1 MSGFD
6 TKKLSLAGLLITM
19 GIVFGDIG
27 TSPLYV
33 FNAITKTVND
43 HGQIIRDF
51 SEARVLGGLSAIIWT
66 LILIASIK
74 YIYLALNAD
83 NKGEGGIFA
92 LYALLKEKKIKWIII
107 PALIGCATL
116 LADGFITPA
125 ISISSA
131 VEGITAIPGF
141 TEHFKDFQ
149 TTPIVVTIIIVLFI
163 IQQFGTASIGKIF
176 GPVMIIWF
184 GLLLYLGLVHIFQ
197 NPIVLKAFNPY
208 WAYQMIFIEKEGF
221 YALGAVFLCTTGAE
235 ALYSDLGHCGKKNI
249 RAAWV
254 AMGTILVINYLG
266 QAALCLTPGFNLGL
280 KESIFYTMV
289 SAVSPDLMI
298 YAVLI
303 ATAATI
309 IASQAL
315 ITGVFTLMN
324 EAIKL
329 KLWTNLKV
337 KYPTEHNGHIYI
349 PFINW
354 FLMIGCLVVIYIFR
368 TSERMEASYG
378 LAITIN
384 MVMTSILLGLLMILR
399 NPTMKV
405 AIVFMFSV
413 FLIIET
419 LFLASNL
426 FKVLDGGWFTLSL
439 SLIFFALLYLY
450 HKAKQLR
457 KNITEYVPMNKVI
470 PLLNAVRND
479 DKIKYEATNLVYPTR
494 SDSPQK
500 LDSTVFYSLF
510 KKRPRKAEITW
521 FLHLNITNEP
531 YGIHY
536 SVNEIIDKHCYYVSL
551 NFGFKE
557 EHRIEFMMKKIQRKM
572 VEKGELSGKSV
583 FDSVKELNDES
594 DFKFIVL
601 NSRVATDNFLTPFE
615 VIFVKVYRFIKLT
628 GLTPAEDFGLDK
640 TNVVVEYVPISV
652 TKQLDQEMIEDHED
666 YSIKINKTVGKKGC

>member
-1 MSGFD
+1 MSGFNA
-6 TKKLSLAGLLITM
+6 KKLSAAGVLITI

-33 FNAITKTVND
+33 FKAILD
-43 HGQIIRDF
+43 HGFNEAII
-51 SEARVLGGLSAIIWT
+51 LGGLSAVIWT
-66 LILIASIK
+66 LILLASIK

-83 NKGEGGIFA
+83 NNGEGGIFA
-92 LYALLKEKKIKWIII
+92 LFALLKEKKLKWILI

-131 VEGITAIPGF
+131 VEGVEAVIPGL
-141 TEHFKDFQ
+141 
-149 TTPIVVTIIIVLFI
+149 PIPYIVSGIIVALFL

-176 GPVMIIWF
+176 GPIMIVWF
-184 GLLLYLGLVHIFQ
+184 ALLAYLGMIHISD
-197 NPIVLKAFNPY
+197 NPMVLKAFNPY
-208 WAYQMIFIEKEGF
+208 YIFNMIQNVEGGF
-221 YALGAVFLCTTGAE
+221 WVLGAVFLCTTGAE
-235 ALYSDLGHCGKKNI
+235 ALYSDLGHCGKLNI
-249 RAAWV
+249 RASWSMMSIV
-254 AMGTILVINYLG
+254 LVINYLG
-266 QAALCLTPGFNLGL
+266 QAALCL
-280 KESIFYTMV
+280 KEGYVHVKGTNIFYAMV
-289 SAVSPDLMI
+289 PANILPFVI
-298 YAVLI
+298 VI
-303 ATAATI
+303 ATLATI

-337 KYPTEHNGHIYI
+337 KYPTDHSGHIYI

-354 FLMIGCLVVIYIFR
+354 FLMAGCLLVIYVFGNS
-368 TSERMEASYG
+368 TRMEAAYG

-384 MVMTSILLGLLMILR
+384 MVMTSMLLGVLLILR
-399 NPTMKV
+399 KPKLKYIY
-405 AIVFMFSV
+405 IVIFTIFIIIEFV
-413 FLIIET
+413 FL
-419 LFLASNL
+419 LSNL
-426 FKVLDGGWFTLSL
+426 GKIFDGGWFTLIL
-439 SLIFFALLYLY
+439 SLIFFTLLFLY
-450 HKAKQLR
+450 NKAKQLR
-457 KNITEYVPMNKVI
+457 KNITEYLPMNQVV
-470 PLLNAVRND
+470 PLLNSVRND
-479 DKIKYEATNLVYPTR
+479 TTINFEATNLVYPTR

-510 KKRPRKAEITW
+510 QKRPRKAQVTW

-531 YGIHY
+531 WGVHY

-557 EHRIEFMMKKIQRKM
+557 EHRVEFMMRKIHDKM
-572 VEKGELSGKSV
+572 VEKGELTGKSV
-583 FDSVKELNDES
+583 FNCVQDKINHP

-601 NSRVATDNFLTPFE
+601 NSRIATDNLLTSFQI
-615 VIFVKVYRFIKLT
+615 IFVKVYRFIKMT

-652 TKQLDQEMIEDHED
+652 AKQLDQEMIEDSED
-666 YSIKINKTVGKKGC
+666 YSTKLIKTVDDKNRPSSNSNRH